1 MLTLALVALPI
12 VLLVLGLPIFLIL
25 LTASAAVLLFVLDV
39 PPAIIHQQMFGS
51 IDKFALLAVP
61 FFIFAGEIMG
71 RGGVSQRLLDW
82 VASMIGS
89 MRGNLPLTAVG
100 TATVFGA
107 ISGSTAATVAA
118 VGSIMYKPLR
128 DAGYSERFASGTLT
142 SSGAIAN
149 IIPPSIAMILYGFAT
164 ETSVV
169 ELFAAGIVPGLLLAG
184 MFGVYIYVHAA
195 RAGIGGSDTVSFA
208 RFLAAT
214 RQGAWALGAPT
225 IILGGIYSGIFS
237 PTEAA
242 GVACVYAIFVTMV
255 IYRDVTFRELF
266 DAAARSVYLTAQVFI
281 IVAAA
286 GVYSWL
292 LTVTGAAQEAVD
304 FIAGL
309 EMSTWLVLLVIN
321 VFLLLIGAVLDT
333 VSAILVLTPLLADIA
348 LALGVHPVHF
358 GLIAVLNLTIG
369 TFTPPFGFNIFV
381 AQAVFRTPL
390 NQLYSGLLPFIILAV
405 AALMLITYVPAL
417 SLWILNFI

>member
-1 MLTLALVALPI
+1 MMALTMVALPI
-12 VLLVLGLPIFLIL
+12 VLLVLGLPIFLVL
-25 LTASAAVLLFVLDV
+25 LTTSAVVLVFFLDV
-39 PPAIIHQQMFGS
+39 PLAIIHQQMFGS

-61 FFIFAGEIMG
+61 FFIFAGEIMA
-71 RGGVSQRLLDW
+71 RGGVSARLLNW
-82 VASMIGS
+82 VTSIFGGI
-89 MRGNLPLTAVG
+89 RGNLPLTAVG

-118 VGSIMYKPLR
+118 VGTIVYQPLR
-128 DAGYSERFASGTLT
+128 SAGYSERFSSGMLT
-142 SSGAIAN
+142 SAGAIAN

-169 ELFAAGIVPGLLLAG
+169 QLFAAGIVPGLLLAA
-184 MFGVYIYVHAA
+184 MFGIYIYIHAV
-195 RAGIGGSDTVSFA
+195 RAGIYESEKISFA

-214 RQGAWALGAPT
+214 KDGIWALGAPA
-225 IILGGIYSGIFS
+225 IILGGIYSGLFS

-242 GVACVYAIFVTMV
+242 GVACVYAIFVTMAV
-255 IYRDVTFRELF
+255 YREVSVRELF
-266 DAAARSVYLTAQVFI
+266 DVAATSVYVTAQVFI

-286 GVYSWL
+286 GVYSWI
-292 LTVTGAAQEAVD
+292 LTVTGAAQTAVD

-309 EMSTWLVLLVIN
+309 DMPAWLLLLVIN
-321 VFLLLIGAVLDT
+321 LFLLAVGTVLDT

-348 LALGVHPVHF
+348 LALGIDPIHF

-381 AQAVFRTPL
+381 AQAVFRVPL
-390 NQLYSGLLPFIILAV
+390 SSLYPGLLPFIALAIL
-405 AALMLITYVPAL
+405 ALMLVTYIPAL
-417 SLWILNFI
+417 SLWILPFV